1 MPEQE
6 PLFEEDNGAYRVRAW
21 FLTPQ
26 FRWRV
31 DVNLSGLAGVQSKT
45 TPAYH
50 APTVTDDL
58 ATAAIDLEDLRA
70 IRDTAR
76 QMFQGMI
83 NAR

>member
-31 DVNLSGLAGVQSKT
+31 DVNLSGLAGVQTKT
-45 TPAYH
+45 IPAYR
-50 APTVTDDL
+50 APT
-58 ATAAIDLEDLRA
+58 AGIDIEDMKY

-76 QMFQGMI
+76 AMFQAMV

>member
-1 MPEQE
+1 MMVEQA

-21 FLTPQ
+21 FLNPQ

-45 TPAYH
+45 IPAYH
-50 APTVTDDL
+50 APT
-58 ATAAIDLEDLRA
+58 AGIDAEDLDA

-76 QMFQGMI
+76 VMFQGMI